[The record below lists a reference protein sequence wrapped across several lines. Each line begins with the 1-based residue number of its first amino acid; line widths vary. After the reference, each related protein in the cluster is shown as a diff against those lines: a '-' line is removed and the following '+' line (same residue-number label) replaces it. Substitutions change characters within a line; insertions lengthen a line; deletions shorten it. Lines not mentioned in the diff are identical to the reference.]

1 MQVQMDKTV
10 LRTLFYDQIKNSP
23 VMREDVAHYDRCL
36 KDHPDKNYDWL
47 VQRVRAYLYNK
58 RRVDNREKQITGTTS
73 GASGSAAPAPDKNQG
88 RGSGGGRGSGDSA
101 MTCSLCNKV
110 GHLKKDCWTNP
121 KVVAAKAAGRGN
133 ASAPSAA
140 KSRAQSPKGR
150 GRGRGRGA
158 GAGDRT
164 PSPEVRVYV
173 CWGFNRGTCKTTP
186 CPKGHEH
193 REWTVDEKAR
203 ADRVTRAGSPAA
215 KKAAAAPS

>member
-1 MQVQMDKTV
+1 
-10 LRTLFYDQIKNSP
+10 
-23 VMREDVAHYDRCL
+23 
-36 KDHPDKNYDWL
+36 
-47 VQRVRAYLYNK
+47 
-58 RRVDNREKQITGTTS
+58 
-73 GASGSAAPAPDKNQG
+73 
-88 RGSGGGRGSGDSA
+88 

-133 ASAPSAA
+133 TPASPAA

-150 GRGRGRGA
+150 GRGRGRG
-158 GAGDRT
+158 GDARNRS

-173 CWGFNRGTCKTTP
+173 CWGWNRGTCKEQP

-193 REWTVDEKAR
+193 RKWTDDEKAR
-203 ADRVTRAGSPAA
+203 AERSTRPGSPVA